1 MNVKFNCVSVT
12 KNPAPQGQQPTY
24 NFTWQVDAEDEGNR
38 ALFGGTPIGTL
49 TISGSRD
56 LPIGWDQSVTVDLG
70 GTGQPAPAAQQAPRG
85 AADPRAAD
93 TFRRL
98 TIS

>member
-1 MNVKFNCVSVT
+1 MKVKFNCVSVT

-56 LPIGWDQSVTVDLG
+56 LPVGWDQSVTVDLG
-70 GTGQPAPAAQQAPRG
+70 GAGQPAPATQQAP
-85 AADPRAAD
+85 AAQPIPAPR
-93 TFRRL
+93 TRFGG
-98 TIS
+98 